1 MQRKLFLRG
10 PSGCG
15 KSTLIR
21 SVLGER
27 LAEAGGFLTQP
38 YRGEDGALL
47 GMELLPAA
55 AVAPVEGFLGARY
68 LDFSTCPPSRDNE
81 VFRTE
86 AVRLLTEAAYYPFSM
101 LDEIGGFELVI
112 PQFREALG
120 VFLSSSSP
128 CIGVV
133 KTLEEAELMRSYL
146 GLGERFSTLAQRL
159 HAALEADSDT
169 LVIDVSEQDMGPAE
183 QAVREWA
190 KVYAG

>member
-1 MQRKLFLRG
+1 MSA
-10 PSGCG
+10 PVNAV
-15 KSTLIR
+15 R
-21 SVLGER
+21 SITRDPEYDSCTSYT
-27 LAEAGGFLTQP
+27 AGFL
-38 YRGEDGALL
+38 AH
-47 GMELLPAA
+47 A
-55 AVAPVEGFLGARY
+55 
-68 LDFSTCPPSRDNE
+68 SSCCCPPSRDNE

-86 AVRLLTEAAYYPFSM
+86 AVRLLPEAAYYPFSM

-133 KTLEEAELMRSYL
+133 KTLDEAELMRSYL
-146 GLGERFSTLAQRL
+146 GLGERFSALAQRL

-183 QAVREWA
+183 KAVREWA